1 MDKDEKPVHLG
12 KAERDIVALGIATAS
27 IILFVGTGGQVV
39 PDAVQA
45 LMGKGLGP
53 DKLLANAMLLN
64 IVLIV
69 FGWRRYREL
78 TDEIAERR
86 KAEESACRL
95 AESDPLTECL
105 NRRSMAE
112 RTAELCLKA
121 ATNSQA
127 VAYAMIDIDDFKR
140 INDMNGH
147 TVGDQMLVRV
157 AQRLRQ
163 CLPENALLARL
174 GGDEFAFVMVYEPGH
189 RDRVDDII
197 SRIYDAVSAKI
208 EMRGTTAFTTV
219 SIGVAAM
226 GDNGTQG
233 GGNFSVQTL
242 MHHADIAMYHSKK
255 QGKDRYSWFEPS
267 MVSELRLR
275 HEMEASIRYGIA
287 AGEFVPYYE
296 QQIDL
301 ETGELVGFEML
312 ARWNS
317 PKLGLTLPEVFI
329 PIAEEIGVIG
339 DLSEGLIIQAFADAK
354 QWDPALTLAVNI
366 SPIQLRDPWFAEKIL
381 KLLVMHNF
389 PPQRFEIEI
398 TESCMVENLAL
409 VRSMIENLR
418 NQGIKISL
426 DDFGA
431 GYSTLE
437 QLRSLPFDRLKIDR
451 SFIAEVRSPLSSSK
465 IVDAIVSLGSGL
477 KLPITAEGIEDEQIL
492 NRLKT
497 MGKMKGQGYYYGHP
511 ETAAQVRKRLTA
523 SGRLVPVSGQ
533 GAIDRGQQD
542 TPASDEPPLPTIK
555 QA

>member
-1 MDKDEKPVHLG
+1 MDQNGKPVHLG

-86 KAEESACRL
+86 KAEEHACRL
-95 AESDPLTECL
+95 AEIDPLTECL

-121 ATNSQA
+121 TANSQA

-140 INDMNGH
+140 VNDMNGH
-147 TVGDQMLVRV
+147 SVGDQMLVQV
-157 AQRLRQ
+157 ATRLRQ
-163 CLPENALLARL
+163 CLPDNALLARL
-174 GGDEFAFVMVYEPGH
+174 GGDEFAFVMVYEPGY
-189 RDRVDDII
+189 RDRVDEII
-197 SRIYDAVSAKI
+197 SRIYDAVGAKI

-226 GDNGTQG
+226 GDNGTQVG
-233 GGNFSVQTL
+233 DSFSVQTL

-275 HEMEASIRYGIA
+275 HEMEASIRFGIA

-366 SPIQLRDPWFAEKIL
+366 SPVQLRDPWFAEKIL

-398 TESCMVENLAL
+398 TETCMVENIAL

-465 IVDAIVSLGSGL
+465 IVDAIVSLGNGL
-477 KLPITAEGIEDEQIL
+477 EMPITAEGIEDKQIL
-492 NRLKT
+492 DRLKT
-497 MGKMKGQGYYYGHP
+497 MGKMKGQGYYYGRP
-511 ETAAQVRKRLTA
+511 ETATQVRERLTMT
-523 SGRLVPVSGQ
+523 GRMAPVIAPGVIEGSQ
-533 GAIDRGQQD
+533 ND
-542 TPASDEPPLPTIK
+542 PARDDGPLPTIK
-555 QA
+555 RA